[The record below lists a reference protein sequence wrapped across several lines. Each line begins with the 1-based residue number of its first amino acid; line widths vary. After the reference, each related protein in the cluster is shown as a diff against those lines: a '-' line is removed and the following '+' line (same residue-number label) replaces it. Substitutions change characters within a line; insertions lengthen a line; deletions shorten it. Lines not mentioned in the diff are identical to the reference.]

1 MRPTILAALAAALL
15 FALPITAQAEE
26 QVMAHLAS
34 FRSQAAAE
42 RSWHVLADQYSS
54 VLYTRAELRIVQL
67 GVKGQWWRVY
77 ADGDQTIV
85 RLLCDSM
92 KRRKQYCV
100 LHDRES
106 LEPVR

>member
-1 MRPTILAALAAALL
+1 MSCKTIASITTALL
-15 FALPITAQAEE
+15 FALPVPTQAEE

-54 VLYTRAELRIVQL
+54 VLYTEARLQVVQL
-67 GVKGQWWRVY
+67 GAKGQWWRIY
-77 ADGDQTIV
+77 ADGNQTIV
-85 RLLCDSM
+85 RMLCDSM

-100 LHDRES
+100 LHDRDS
-106 LEPVR
+106 LQPVR

>member
-1 MRPTILAALAAALL
+1 MSCKIIAPISAALL
-15 FALPITAQAEE
+15 LALPVPTQAEE

-54 VLYTRAELRIVQL
+54 VLYTEARLQVVQL
-67 GVKGQWWRVY
+67 GAKGQWWRIY
-77 ADGDQTIV
+77 ADGNQTIV
-85 RLLCDSM
+85 RMLCDSM

-100 LHDRES
+100 LHDRDS
-106 LEPVR
+106 LQPVR